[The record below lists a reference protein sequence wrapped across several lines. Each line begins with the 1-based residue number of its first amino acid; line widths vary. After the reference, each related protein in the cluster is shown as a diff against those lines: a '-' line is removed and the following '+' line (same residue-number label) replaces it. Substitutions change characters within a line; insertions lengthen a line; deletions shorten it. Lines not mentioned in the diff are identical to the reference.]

1 MSPVVTVV
9 CVDGPVGSGKG
20 ALSHRLSVAL
30 GFGLLDSGALYRLS
44 ALAARRRGIS
54 LGDETALADVARNL
68 NVSFKISANDP
79 PVQALLDGCNVDREL
94 RTEQCA
100 SDASRLAAY
109 PCVREALL
117 DQQRGFRQSP
127 GLVADGRDMGT
138 VVFPDAQLKIFL
150 TASPEIRAERRHKQ
164 LIAKGINANLR
175 ALLKEIEVRDERDR
189 SRSTAPLKPAR
200 DAVVIDTGGVSLQS
214 VFAQA
219 MALAADKGIQAVSP

>member
-1 MSPVVTVV
+1 MNPAAPVI

-20 ALSHRLSVAL
+20 ALSHRLSMAL

-44 ALAARRRGIS
+44 ALAARRQGVC
-54 LGDETALADVARNL
+54 LVDEPALARLAREL
-68 NVSFKISANDP
+68 NVSFTISDQDP
-79 PVQALLDGCNVDREL
+79 PVQALLDGRSVGSAL

-100 SDASRLAAY
+100 GDASKLAAY
-109 PCVREALL
+109 PLVREALL
-117 DQQRGFRQSP
+117 DQQRSFRQSP

-150 TASPEIRAERRHKQ
+150 IASAEIRAERRYKQ

-189 SRSTAPLKPAR
+189 SRSAAPLKPAG
-200 DAVVIDTGGVSLQS
+200 DAIVIDTSGVPLHS

-219 MALAADKGIQAVSP
+219 MALAADKGIKADSS